1 MVTTTLY
8 RELPLSCPSC
18 GSTEA
23 ALTYTAPVQV
33 VVRDRD
39 VVSVTVDDESSLF
52 AGAALCGICG
62 RSWRLCE
69 EPDTGVWS
77 AWEVGP

>member
-1 MVTTTLY
+1 M
-8 RELPLSCPSC
+8 
-18 GSTEA
+18 
-23 ALTYTAPVQV
+23 

-69 EPDTGVWS
+69 EPETGVWP